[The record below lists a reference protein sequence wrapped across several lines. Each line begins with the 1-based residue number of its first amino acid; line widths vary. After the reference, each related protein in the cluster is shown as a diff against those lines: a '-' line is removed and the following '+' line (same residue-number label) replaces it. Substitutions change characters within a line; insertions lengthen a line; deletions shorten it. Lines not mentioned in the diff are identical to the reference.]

1 MDISNN
7 ETFREI
13 SANLQR
19 IIDINTAQYRR
30 IQQRESTGY
39 IVMGQTYTIYL
50 LQNVILE
57 FAIIFIRYL
66 MSLHP
71 HVEANT
77 QEPIQIENP
86 PPPSNPIPS
95 NNRILRDYIFS
106 YTFEPIYNSIT
117 NGSSQPTE
125 EQIRQATEYILYDS
139 SRNQTECPI
148 TLEQFQEGE
157 QVCRIIPCGHIFK
170 ETSLTRWFH
179 RNNRCP
185 VCRYDIRNYQ
195 PDHNDGDEEEDEYAD
210 LPDLIDADA
219 TPTNHYDVSYNPI
232 NYNYFNHLS
241 NRIRQQNEPI
251 VNEIVN
257 HLTNHQSPIVND
269 LSNLV
274 NLFINES
281 NRR

>member
-1 MDISNN
+1 M
-7 ETFREI
+7 
-13 SANLQR
+13 
-19 IIDINTAQYRR
+19 
-30 IQQRESTGY
+30 
-39 IVMGQTYTIYL
+39 
-50 LQNVILE
+50 
-57 FAIIFIRYL
+57 
-66 MSLHP
+66 
-71 HVEANT
+71 
-77 QEPIQIENP
+77 
-86 PPPSNPIPS
+86 NPIPS
-95 NNRILRDYIFS
+95 NTQILRDYIFS
-106 YTFEPIYNSIT
+106 YSFEPIYNNIR
-117 NGSSQPTE
+117 NGSSQQLTE
-125 EQIRQATEYILYDS
+125 EQIGLATEYILYDS

-170 ETSLTRWFH
+170 ETSLTRWFY

-195 PDHNDGDEEEDEYAD
+195 PNHNHGDEEEDEYAD

-232 NYNYFNHLS
+232 VFNNYINLLS

-257 HLTNHQSPIVND
+257 HFTNNETPIVNEFA
-269 LSNLV
+269 NLV
-274 NLFINES
+274 NRFINES